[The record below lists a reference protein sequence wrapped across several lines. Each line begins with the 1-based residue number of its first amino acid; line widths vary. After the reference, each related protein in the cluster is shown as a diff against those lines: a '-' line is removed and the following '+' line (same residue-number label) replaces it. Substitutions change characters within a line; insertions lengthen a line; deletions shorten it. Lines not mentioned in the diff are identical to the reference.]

1 MQSIMKWCAGILL
14 ALAFGPPAQGGE
26 AVLYEKTSTFGT
38 IVVVDEADGTRALRF
53 GRHGARQSAWRPDD
67 PDHLVLPYV
76 EVALTA
82 LALSADPRRILVV
95 GLGGGTLPGF
105 LHRHYPD
112 AHIDAVDID
121 PEVVDVAKKYFG
133 FREDAK
139 LRAHVADGR
148 RFIEEAREPYDLIF
162 LDAFGTTAVPAHLTT
177 REFLEAVRR
186 ATRPSGVVVGNLW
199 FRQFNKL
206 FDSMVLTYRKVFDDL
221 AVLHVVG
228 TGNRILIAVPR
239 RNALERAEFARLAR
253 EVSSARRFR
262 FDMGE
267 LVERGFHPEDA
278 TGEGGRLLL
287 DRDLKN
293 RGEAR
298 SSHRRCREPGAPDG
312 AIRRSAVACRQ
323 GNSGS

>member
-1 MQSIMKWCAGILL
+1 MPAAMKWCVGVLVALAMSAPLL
-14 ALAFGPPAQGGE
+14 AGE
-26 AVLYEKTSTFGT
+26 AVLYENTSTFGT
-38 IVVVDEADGTRALRF
+38 IVVVDESDGTRALRF

-67 PDHLVLPYV
+67 PDHLVLPYT

-95 GLGGGTLPGF
+95 GLGGGVLPAF
-105 LHRHYPD
+105 LHRHYPE

-121 PEVVDVAKKYFG
+121 PEVVSVAKKYFG

-139 LRAHVADGR
+139 MRAHVADGR
-148 RFIEEAREPYDLIF
+148 KFIEEAREPYDLIF

-186 ATRPSGVVVGNLW
+186 ATKPTGVVVGNLW

-206 FDSMVLTYRKVFDDL
+206 FDSMVLTYRQVFDDL

-239 RNALERAEFARLAR
+239 KGLERAEFARLAR
-253 EVSSARRFR
+253 EVSSTRRFR

-267 LVERGFHPEDA
+267 LVERGYHPGDA
-278 TGEGGRLLL
+278 SGEGGRLLL
-287 DRDLKN
+287 DRDLKG
-293 RGEAR
+293 RQ
-298 SSHRRCREPGAPDG
+298 PV
-312 AIRRSAVACRQ
+312 SALS
-323 GNSGS
+323 N

>member
-1 MQSIMKWCAGILL
+1 MTFMHVWARWWISAVFLL
-14 ALAFGPPAQGGE
+14 AFAAPAVAGE
-26 AVLYEKTSTFGT
+26 SVLYEKTSTFGT
-38 IVVVDEADGTRALRF
+38 IVVVDEGDGTRALRF

-67 PDHLVLPYV
+67 PDHLVLPYT

-95 GLGGGTLPGF
+95 GLGGGTLPAF
-105 LHRHYPD
+105 LHRHYPA

-121 PEVVDVAKKYFG
+121 PEVVNVARKYFG
-133 FREDAK
+133 FREDAR

-148 RFIEEAREPYDLIF
+148 KFIEEAREPYDLIF

-186 ATRPSGVVVGNLW
+186 ATKPGGVVVGNLW

-239 RNALERAEFARLAR
+239 KNALERAEFARLAR
-253 EVSSARRFR
+253 ELSSARRFR

-267 LVERGFHPEDA
+267 LVERGYHPGDA
-278 TGEGGRLLL
+278 SGEGGRLLL
-287 DRDLKN
+287 DRNLKD
-293 RGEAR
+293 RDE
-298 SSHRRCREPGAPDG
+298 
-312 AIRRSAVACRQ
+312 VKVTK
-323 GNSGS
+323 